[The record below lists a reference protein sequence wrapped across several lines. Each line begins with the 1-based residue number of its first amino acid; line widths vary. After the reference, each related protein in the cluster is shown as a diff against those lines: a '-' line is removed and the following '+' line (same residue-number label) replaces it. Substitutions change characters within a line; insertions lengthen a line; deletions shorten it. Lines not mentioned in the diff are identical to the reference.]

1 MNVVIAAM
9 VPFLSIPMLM
19 YAAQAYTYYSGG
31 RVGMA
36 LAMIGY
42 TIGNIGLIMD
52 SHGL

>member
-1 MNVVIAAM
+1 MTQAAALL

-31 RVGMA
+31 RIGMA

-52 SHGL
+52 NHGL